1 MRKTLL
7 LLLIIFF
14 WFLPPVQAEIK
25 TFIHTVRQPFS
36 GSQSPDDARVAATHK
51 AKREVLEK
59 AGTYL
64 ESLTIVEEGRLTK
77 DQVLALT
84 SGVLKTEI
92 VSQKHYYTEEGFG
105 IIIKARVR
113 VHTGVLEDR
122 VKKLIIDR
130 TTMKQLTTI
139 RKREKE
145 LLDKIERLEEV
156 NRRLTKKIETQ
167 IVKKEKE
174 ALKKD
179 FQQTTKGL
187 DAVTLIGQAWED
199 VKDSN
204 PRRAIELLDKAIELD
219 PGNAMAYRFRGTAYS
234 DLNQPVKA
242 IQDYSKAIELD
253 PGNSYAYI
261 KRGLEYRDL
270 KQYDRAIQ
278 NFDKVI
284 ELDPDNKGTYLV
296 RGWLY
301 MTLQKVSRGCA
312 DLKKACELGT
322 CFALESYIKNG
333 YCL

>member
-187 DAVTLIGQAWED
+187 DAITLIGQAWED

-204 PRRAIELLDKAIELD
+204 PRRAMELLDKAIGLD

-253 PGNSYAYI
+253 PGNVIAYGM
-261 KRGLEYRDL
+261 RGLVYYDL
-270 KQYDRAIQ
+270 KQYTRAILDY
-278 NFDKVI
+278 DKSI
-284 ELDPDNKGTYLV
+284 ELDPGNADAYYK
-296 RGWLY
+296 RGLAY
-301 MTLQKVSRGCA
+301 SKLNQPNQSHSG
-312 DLKKACELGT
+312 L
-322 CFALESYIKNG
+322 
-333 YCL
+333 